1 MADQRIN
8 HELSPLPGLQAQ
20 RRADIAMRDP
30 GEATPASD
38 LILYQTED
46 GKTRIQCRFEKE
58 NLWLS
63 QAQIGDLYQKDVKT
77 INEHLLNIYE
87 EKELAEISTIRK
99 FRIVRIEGKRE
110 VAREISHYSLQAILA
125 VGFRVRSQRG
135 TQFRQWAN
143 ERLSEYLVKGFA
155 MDDDRLRQPVT
166 SGLPDYFDELLERI
180 RDIRASEQRLY
191 LRVKDILAL
200 AADYQPSDS
209 QTQTMFKTVQ
219 NKLHFAVTGLT
230 APEII
235 AQRVNP
241 EQPNMGLTSWS
252 GARVIKK
259 DVKVAKNYL
268 KEAEIKELNRIVGMF
283 LDFAEDQA
291 QRRKQVFLKDW
302 PERLDA
308 FLSFN
313 DRDVLPALGSVSRDA
328 AEQRALAAYVKFN
341 ERRRLAAEEQG
352 ADDAMAALEDAARMV
367 ERRSTVWED
376 QP

>member
-1 MADQRIN
+1 M
-8 HELSPLPGLQAQ
+8 SVP
-20 RRADIAMRDP
+20 RD
-30 GEATPASD
+30 PASD

-46 GKTRIQCRFEKE
+46 GRTRIQCRFEDE
-58 NLWLS
+58 SIWLT
-63 QAQIGDLYQKDVKT
+63 QAQIADLYQKDVKT

-87 EKELAEISTIRK
+87 DKELDENSTIRK
-99 FRIVRIEGKRE
+99 FRIVRLEGKRE

-125 VGFRVRSQRG
+125 VGFRVRSPRG

-155 MDDDRLRQPVT
+155 MDDQRLKEPVT
-166 SGLPDYFDELLERI
+166 SGLSDYFDELLERI

-209 QTQTMFKTVQ
+209 ETQKMFQTVQ
-219 NKLHFAVTGLT
+219 NKLHFAATGLT

-235 AQRVNP
+235 AKRVNP
-241 EQPNMGLTSWS
+241 ELPNMGLTSWK
-252 GARVIKK
+252 GARVLKG

-268 KEAEIKELNRIVGMF
+268 KGEEIKQLNRIVGMF
-283 LDFAEDQA
+283 LDYAEDQA

-313 DRDVLPALGSVSRDA
+313 DRDVLPGLGSISRDA
-328 AEQRALAAYVKFN
+328 AEQQAFATYEQFN
-341 ERRRLAAEEQG
+341 ERRRLAAENQG
-352 ADDAMAALEDAARMV
+352 AVDAMAALEGAARLA
-367 ERRSTVWED
+367 ERRGVDHEI

>member
-1 MADQRIN
+1 MEPIPPSN
-8 HELSPLPGLQAQ
+8 
-20 RRADIAMRDP
+20 
-30 GEATPASD
+30 

-46 GKTRIQCRFEKE
+46 GKTRIECRFQEE
-58 NLWLS
+58 SIWLT
-63 QAQIGDLYQKDVKT
+63 QAQIGELYQKDVKT

-87 EKELAEISTIRK
+87 EKELDESATIRK
-99 FRIVRIEGKRE
+99 FRIVRFEGKRE

-125 VGFRVRSQRG
+125 VGFRVRSSRG

-143 ERLSEYLVKGFA
+143 ERLSDYLVKGFA
-155 MDDDRLRQPVT
+155 MDDQRLKQPVT

-209 QTQTMFKTVQ
+209 ETQQMFQAVQ

-235 AQRVNP
+235 AKRVNP
-241 EQPNMGLTSWS
+241 ELPNMGLTSWKGS
-252 GARVIKK
+252 RVLKG

-268 KEAEIKELNRIVGMF
+268 KEEEIRELNRIVGMF
-283 LDFAEDQA
+283 LDYAEDQA

-313 DRDVLPALGSVSRDA
+313 DRGVLPGLGSISRDA
-328 AEQRALAAYVKFN
+328 AEQQACAAYEQFN
-341 ERRRLAAEEQG
+341 ERRRLMAEDQG
-352 ADDAMAALEDAARMV
+352 AIDAMATLEDAARLA
-367 ERRSTVWED
+367 EARNADKES
-376 QP
+376 QS

>member
-1 MADQRIN
+1 M
-8 HELSPLPGLQAQ
+8 
-20 RRADIAMRDP
+20 
-30 GEATPASD
+30 
-38 LILYQTED
+38 
-46 GKTRIQCRFEKE
+46 
-58 NLWLS
+58 
-63 QAQIGDLYQKDVKT
+63 KT

-87 EKELAEISTIRK
+87 EKELDESSTIRK
-99 FRIVRIEGKRE
+99 FRIVRFEGKRE
-110 VAREISHYSLQAILA
+110 VAREISHYSLHAILA
-125 VGFRVRSQRG
+125 VGFRVRSKRG

-143 ERLSEYLVKGFA
+143 ERLSDYLVKGFA
-155 MDDDRLRQPVT
+155 MDDQRLKEPVT

-209 QTQTMFKTVQ
+209 ETQQMFQAVQ

-235 AQRVNP
+235 AKRVNP
-241 EQPNMGLTSWS
+241 ELPNMGLTSWKGS
-252 GARVIKK
+252 RVLKG

-268 KEAEIKELNRIVGMF
+268 KEEEIRELNRIVGMF
-283 LDFAEDQA
+283 LDYAEDQA

-313 DRDVLPALGSVSRDA
+313 DRGVLPGLGSISRDA
-328 AEQRALAAYVKFN
+328 AEQQAFAAYEQFN
-341 ERRRLAAEEQG
+341 ERRRLVAEDQG
-352 ADDAMAALEDAARMV
+352 AIDAMATLEDAARLA
-367 ERRSTVWED
+367 EARNADKESES
-376 QP
+376 

>member
-1 MADQRIN
+1 MSETMEPI
-8 HELSPLPGLQAQ
+8 
-20 RRADIAMRDP
+20 
-30 GEATPASD
+30 PASD

-46 GKTRIQCRFEKE
+46 GKTRIQCRFEDE
-58 NLWLS
+58 SIWLT
-63 QAQIGDLYQKDVKT
+63 QAQIAELFQT
-77 INEHLLNIYE
+77 TPQNITQHIRSIYE
-87 EKELAEISTIRK
+87 ENELDETATCKSYLQ
-99 FRIVRIEGKRE
+99 VRVEGARQVKRQLNQ
-110 VAREISHYSLQAILA
+110 YSLPLILA
-125 VGFRVRSQRG
+125 VGFRVRSPRG

-155 MDDDRLRQPVT
+155 MDDQRLKEPVT

-200 AADYQPSDS
+200 AADYQPSNS
-209 QTQTMFKTVQ
+209 ETQKMFQTVQ

-235 AQRVNP
+235 AKRVNP
-241 EQPNMGLTSWS
+241 ELPNMGLTSWK
-252 GARVIKK
+252 GARVLKG

-268 KEAEIKELNRIVGMF
+268 KEDEIKQLNRIVGMF
-283 LDFAEDQA
+283 LDYAEDQA

-313 DRDVLPALGSVSRDA
+313 DRDVLPGLGSISRDA
-328 AEQRALAAYVKFN
+328 AEQQAFADYDQFN
-341 ERRRLAAEEQG
+341 ERRRLVAEDQG
-352 ADDAMAALEDAARMV
+352 ALDAMAALEDAARLA
-367 ERRSTVWED
+367 ERRGVD
-376 QP
+376 QEIQP

>member
-1 MADQRIN
+1 M
-8 HELSPLPGLQAQ
+8 EP
-20 RRADIAMRDP
+20 
-30 GEATPASD
+30 TPVSD

-46 GKTRIQCRFEKE
+46 GKTRIQCRFEDE
-58 NLWLS
+58 SIWLP
-63 QAQIGDLYQKDVKT
+63 QAQIAELYQKDVKT

-87 EKELAEISTIRK
+87 DKELDEDSTIRK
-99 FRIVRIEGKRE
+99 FRIVRLEGKRE
-110 VAREISHYSLQAILA
+110 VIREISHYSLQAILA
-125 VGFRVRSQRG
+125 VGFRVRSKRG

-155 MDDDRLRQPVT
+155 MDDQRLKEPVT

-209 QTQTMFKTVQ
+209 ETQKMFKTVQ

-235 AQRVNP
+235 AKRVNP
-241 EQPNMGLTSWS
+241 ELPNIGLTSWK
-252 GARVIKK
+252 GARVLKG

-268 KEAEIKELNRIVGMF
+268 KEDEIKQLNRIVGMF
-283 LDFAEDQA
+283 LDYAEDQA

-313 DRDVLPALGSVSRDA
+313 DRDVLPGLGSISRDA
-328 AEQRALAAYVKFN
+328 AEQQAFAAYDQFN
-341 ERRRLAAEEQG
+341 ERRRLVAEDQG
-352 ADDAMAALEDAARMV
+352 ALDAMAALKDAARLA
-367 ERRSTVWED
+367 ERRGVD
-376 QP
+376 QEIQP

>member
-20 RRADIAMRDP
+20 RRGTIIMTGRNESP
-30 GEATPASD
+30 PSSD

-46 GKTRIQCRFEKE
+46 GKTRVQCRFEDE
-58 NLWLS
+58 SLWLT
-63 QAQIGDLYQKDVKT
+63 QAQMADLLQTTPQNITQHIKAIYGEGELTEDSTCKPLLQVRSEGGRQVKRT
-77 INEHLLNIYE
+77 L
-87 EKELAEISTIRK
+87 T
-99 FRIVRIEGKRE
+99 
-110 VAREISHYSLQAILA
+110 HYSLPIILA

-143 ERLSEYLVKGFA
+143 ERLSDYLVKGFA
-155 MDDDRLRQPVT
+155 MDDERLRQPVT
-166 SGLPDYFDELLERI
+166 SGL
-180 RDIRASEQRLY
+180 
-191 LRVKDILAL
+191 
-200 AADYQPSDS
+200 

-252 GARVIKK
+252 GARVTKK

-268 KEAEIKELNRIVGMF
+268 KENEIKELNRIVGMF
-283 LDFAEDQA
+283 LDYAEDQA
-291 QRRKQVFLKDW
+291 RRRKQVFLKDW

-313 DRDVLPALGSVSRDA
+313 DRDVLPGLGSVSRDA
-328 AEQRALAAYVKFN
+328 AEQRALAAYEQFN

-352 ADDAMAALEDAARMV
+352 ADDAMAALEDAARMA
-367 ERRSTVWED
+367 EQRSTGLEN

>member
-1 MADQRIN
+1 MN
-8 HELSPLPGLQAQ
+8 G
-20 RRADIAMRDP
+20 AMEP
-30 GEATPASD
+30 SPASD

-46 GKTRIQCRFEKE
+46 GKTRIQCRFEDE
-58 NLWLS
+58 SIWLT
-63 QAQIGDLYQKDVKT
+63 QAQIAELYEKDVKT

-87 EKELAEISTIRK
+87 DKELDEDSTIRK
-99 FRIVRIEGKRE
+99 FRIVRFEGKRE

-125 VGFRVRSQRG
+125 VGFRVRSKRG

-155 MDDDRLRQPVT
+155 MDDQRLKEPVT

-200 AADYQPSDS
+200 AADDQPSDS
-209 QTQTMFKTVQ
+209 ETQKMFQTVQ

-235 AQRVNP
+235 ANRVNP
-241 EQPNMGLTSWS
+241 ELPNMGLTSWK
-252 GARVIKK
+252 GARVLKG

-268 KEAEIKELNRIVGMF
+268 TEKEIKELNRIVGMF
-283 LDFAEDQA
+283 LDYAEDQA

-313 DRDVLPALGSVSRDA
+313 DRDVLPGLGSISRDA
-328 AEQRALAAYVKFN
+328 AEQQAFAAYDQFN
-341 ERRRLAAEEQG
+341 ERRRLVAEDQG
-352 ADDAMAALEDAARMV
+352 ALDAMAALEDAARLV
-367 ERRSTVWED
+367 ERRGVD
-376 QP
+376 QEKQP

>member
-1 MADQRIN
+1 MSDSA
-8 HELSPLPGLQAQ
+8 EP
-20 RRADIAMRDP
+20 
-30 GEATPASD
+30 TPASN

-46 GKTRIQCRFEKE
+46 GKTRIQCRFEDE
-58 NLWLS
+58 SIWLT
-63 QAQIGDLYQKDVKT
+63 QAQIAELFQTTPQNITQHIRSIYDENELDETATCKPYLQVRVEGARQVKRQ
-77 INEHLLNIYE
+77 LN
-87 EKELAEISTIRK
+87 
-99 FRIVRIEGKRE
+99 
-110 VAREISHYSLQAILA
+110 HYSLPLILA
-125 VGFRVRSQRG
+125 VGFRVRSPRG

-155 MDDDRLRQPVT
+155 MDDQRLKEPVT

-200 AADYQPSDS
+200 AADYQQSDS
-209 QTQTMFKTVQ
+209 ETQKMFKTVQ
-219 NKLHFAVTGLT
+219 NKLQFAVTGLT

-235 AQRVNP
+235 ANRVNP
-241 EQPNMGLTSWS
+241 ELPNMGLTSWK
-252 GARVIKK
+252 GARVLKD

-268 KEAEIKELNRIVGMF
+268 KEEEINEHNRIVGMF
-283 LDFAEDQA
+283 LDYAEDQA

-313 DRDVLPALGSVSRDA
+313 DRDVLTGRGTLSRDA
-328 AEQRALAAYVKFN
+328 AEQQAFAAYDQFN
-341 ERRRLAAEEQG
+341 ERRRLAAEDQG
-352 ADDAMAALEDAARMV
+352 ALDAMATLVDAARLV
-367 ERRSTVWED
+367 ERRTFGKED

>member
-1 MADQRIN
+1 
-8 HELSPLPGLQAQ
+8 
-20 RRADIAMRDP
+20 
-30 GEATPASD
+30 

-46 GKTRIQCRFEKE
+46 GKTRIQCRFEDE
-58 NLWLS
+58 SLWLT
-63 QAQIGDLYQKDVKT
+63 QAQMADLLQTTPQNITQHIKAIYGEGELTEDSTCKPLLQVRSEGGRQVKRT
-77 INEHLLNIYE
+77 L
-87 EKELAEISTIRK
+87 T
-99 FRIVRIEGKRE
+99 
-110 VAREISHYSLQAILA
+110 HYSLPIILA

-155 MDDDRLRQPVT
+155 MDDERLRQPVT

-200 AADYQPSDS
+200 AADYQPSDL
-209 QTQTMFKTVQ
+209 QIQTMFKTVQ

-252 GARVIKK
+252 GARVTKK

-268 KEAEIKELNRIVGMF
+268 KENEIKELNRIVGMF
-283 LDFAEDQA
+283 LDYAEDQA
-291 QRRKQVFLKDW
+291 RRRKQVFLKDW

-313 DRDVLPALGSVSRDA
+313 DRDVLPGLGSVSRVA
-328 AEQRALAAYVKFN
+328 AEQRALAAYEQFN

-352 ADDAMAALEDAARMV
+352 ADDAMAALEDAARMA
-367 ERRSTVWED
+367 EQRSTGLEN

>member
-1 MADQRIN
+1 MR
-8 HELSPLPGLQAQ
+8 EPG
-20 RRADIAMRDP
+20 D
-30 GEATPASD
+30 ATPASD

-46 GKTRIQCRFEKE
+46 GKTRIQCRFEDE
-58 NLWLS
+58 SLWLT
-63 QAQIGDLYQKDVKT
+63 QAQMAELFQTTPQNMTQHIKA
-77 INEHLLNIYE
+77 IYE
-87 EKELAEISTIRK
+87 EAELAEDSTCK
-99 FRIVRIEGKRE
+99 QFLQVRSEGARQVKRQ
-110 VAREISHYSLQAILA
+110 ISHYSLPIILA

-155 MDDDRLRQPVT
+155 IDDQRLKEPVT

-200 AADYQPSDS
+200 AADYQPSDA

-219 NKLHFAVTGLT
+219 NKLHYAVTGLT

-241 EQPNMGLTSWS
+241 ELPNMGLTTWK
-252 GARVIKK
+252 GTRVLKD

-268 KEAEIKELNRIVGMF
+268 KETEIKELNRIVGMF
-283 LDFAEDQA
+283 LDYAEDQA

-313 DRDVLPALGSVSRDA
+313 DCEVLPGLGKISRDA
-328 AEQRALAAYVKFN
+328 AEQQAFAASQQFS
-341 ERRRLAAEEQG
+341 ERHRLAAEEQG
-352 ADDAMAALEDAARMV
+352 AIDSMAALEDAAQNV
-367 ERRSTVWED
+367 EQRRGDREV
-376 QP
+376 QR

>member
-1 MADQRIN
+1 
-8 HELSPLPGLQAQ
+8 
-20 RRADIAMRDP
+20 MRDP

-46 GKTRIQCRFEKE
+46 GKTRIQCRFEEE

-63 QAQIGDLYQKDVKT
+63 QSQIGDLYQRDVKT

-110 VAREISHYSLQAILA
+110 VVREISHYSLHAILA

-155 MDDDRLRQPVT
+155 MDDERLRQPVT

-200 AADYQPSDS
+200 AADYQPSDL
-209 QTQTMFKTVQ
+209 QTKTMFKTVQ

-252 GARVIKK
+252 GARVTKK

-268 KEAEIKELNRIVGMF
+268 KETEIKELNRIVGMF
-283 LDFAEDQA
+283 LDYAEDQA

-313 DRDVLPALGSVSRDA
+313 DREVLPGLGSVSRDA
-328 AEQRALAAYVKFN
+328 AEQQALAAYEQFN
-341 ERRRLAAEEQG
+341 ERRRLAAEDQG
-352 ADDAMAALEDAARMV
+352 AVDAMAALEDAARMA
-367 ERRSTVWED
+367 EQRSTGLEN

>member
-1 MADQRIN
+1 MN
-8 HELSPLPGLQAQ
+8 PSS
-20 RRADIAMRDP
+20 
-30 GEATPASD
+30 EAVPPSN

-46 GKTRIQCRFEKE
+46 GKTRIQCRFEE
-58 NLWLS
+58 ESLWLT
-63 QAQIGDLYQKDVKT
+63 QAQMAELFQTTPQNITQHIKA
-77 INEHLLNIYE
+77 IYE
-87 EKELAEISTIRK
+87 EGELAEDPTCK
-99 FRIVRIEGKRE
+99 QFLQVRSEGKRQ
-110 VAREISHYSLQAILA
+110 VKRQISHYNLPIILA

-143 ERLSEYLVKGFA
+143 ERLSEYLLKGFA
-155 MDDDRLRQPVT
+155 IDDQRLKEPVT
-166 SGLPDYFDELLERI
+166 SGLPDYFNELLERI

-200 AADYQPSDS
+200 AADYQPSDA
-209 QTQTMFKTVQ
+209 QTQMMFQTVQ
-219 NKLHFAVTGLT
+219 NKLHYAVTGLT

-241 EQPNMGLTSWS
+241 ELPNMGLTSWK
-252 GARVIKK
+252 GTQVLKG

-268 KEAEIKELNRIVGMF
+268 KEHEIKELNRIVGMF
-283 LDFAEDQA
+283 LDYAEDQT

-313 DRDVLPALGSVSRDA
+313 DREVLPGLGKISRAA
-328 AEQRALAAYVKFN
+328 AEQCAFAAYEQFN

-352 ADDAMAALEDAARMV
+352 AIDSMAALEDAAQIA
-367 ERRSTVWED
+367 EQRRGDREV
-376 QP
+376 QR

>member
-1 MADQRIN
+1 M
-8 HELSPLPGLQAQ
+8 SPSS
-20 RRADIAMRDP
+20 
-30 GEATPASD
+30 EAVPPSD

-46 GKTRIQCRFEKE
+46 GKTRIQCRFEDE
-58 NLWLS
+58 SLWLT
-63 QAQIGDLYQKDVKT
+63 QAQMADLFQTTPQNITQHIKA
-77 INEHLLNIYE
+77 IYE
-87 EKELAEISTIRK
+87 EEELSEDSTCK
-99 FRIVRIEGKRE
+99 PLLQVRSEGGRQVKRTLT
-110 VAREISHYSLQAILA
+110 HYSLQAILA

-155 MDDDRLRQPVT
+155 MDDERLRQPVT

-235 AQRVNP
+235 AQRVDP
-241 EQPNMGLTSWS
+241 ELPNMGLTTWS
-252 GARVIKK
+252 GARVTKK

-283 LDFAEDQA
+283 LDYAEDQA
-291 QRRKQVFLKDW
+291 RRRKQVFLKDW

-313 DRDVLPALGSVSRDA
+313 DRDVLPGLGSMSRDA
-328 AEQRALAAYVKFN
+328 AEQRALAAYEQFN

-352 ADDAMAALEDAARMV
+352 AVDAMAALEDAARMA
-367 ERRSTVWED
+367 EQRNTGRED

>member
-1 MADQRIN
+1 MM
-8 HELSPLPGLQAQ
+8 SV
-20 RRADIAMRDP
+20 P
-30 GEATPASD
+30 GEATPPSD

-46 GKTRIQCRFEKE
+46 GKTRIQCRFEDD
-58 NLWLS
+58 NLWLT
-63 QAQIGDLYQKDVKT
+63 QAQIGELYQKDVKT

-87 EKELAEISTIRK
+87 EKELAESSTIRK

-155 MDDDRLRQPVT
+155 MDDERLGQPVT

-200 AADYQPSDS
+200 AADYQPSDA

-241 EQPNMGLTSWS
+241 ELPNMGLTNWS
-252 GARVIKK
+252 GSRV
-259 DVKVAKNYL
+259 
-268 KEAEIKELNRIVGMF
+268 F
-283 LDFAEDQA
+283 LDYAEDQA
-291 QRRKQVFLKDW
+291 RRRKQVFLKDW

-313 DRDVLPALGSVSRDA
+313 DRDVLPGLGSVSRDA
-328 AEQRALAAYVKFN
+328 AERRALAAYEHFN
-341 ERRRLAAEEQG
+341 ERRRLAAEEHG
-352 ADDAMAALEDAARMV
+352 AVDAMAALEDAARMA
-367 ERRSTVWED
+367 EQRSTGREN

>member
-1 MADQRIN
+1 MSEN
-8 HELSPLPGLQAQ
+8 TEPS
-20 RRADIAMRDP
+20 
-30 GEATPASD
+30 PASD

-46 GKTRIQCRFEKE
+46 GKTRIQCRFEDE
-58 NLWLS
+58 SLWLT
-63 QAQIGDLYQKDVKT
+63 QAQMADLLQTTPQNITQHIKAIYGEGELTEDSTCKPLLQVRSEGGRQVKRT
-77 INEHLLNIYE
+77 L
-87 EKELAEISTIRK
+87 T
-99 FRIVRIEGKRE
+99 
-110 VAREISHYSLQAILA
+110 HYSLPIILA

-155 MDDDRLRQPVT
+155 MDDERLRQPVT

-200 AADYQPSDS
+200 AADYQPSDL

-219 NKLHFAVTGLT
+219 NKLHFAVTDLT

-235 AQRVNP
+235 SQRVNP
-241 EQPNMGLTSWS
+241 ELPNMGLTSWN
-252 GARVIKK
+252 GAR
-259 DVKVAKNYL
+259 
-268 KEAEIKELNRIVGMF
+268 MF
-283 LDFAEDQA
+283 LDYAEDQA
-291 QRRKQVFLKDW
+291 RRRKQVFLKDW

-313 DRDVLPALGSVSRDA
+313 DRDVLPGLGSVSRDS
-328 AEQRALAAYVKFN
+328 AEQRALAAYEQFN
-341 ERRRLAAEEQG
+341 QRRRLAAEEQG
-352 ADDAMAALEDAARMV
+352 ADDAMAALEDAARMA
-367 ERRSTVWED
+367 EQRNTGREN

>member
-1 MADQRIN
+1 MSEN
-8 HELSPLPGLQAQ
+8 TEPS
-20 RRADIAMRDP
+20 
-30 GEATPASD
+30 PASD

-46 GKTRIQCRFEKE
+46 GKTRIQCRFKDES
-58 NLWLS
+58 LWLT
-63 QAQIGDLYQKDVKT
+63 QAQIADLFQKDVKT
-77 INEHLLNIYE
+77 INEHLLNVYQD
-87 EKELAEISTIRK
+87 KELEEDSTIRK

-155 MDDDRLRQPVT
+155 MDDERLRQPVT

-200 AADYQPSDS
+200 AADYQPSDL

-241 EQPNMGLTSWS
+241 ELPNMG
-252 GARVIKK
+252 
-259 DVKVAKNYL
+259 
-268 KEAEIKELNRIVGMF
+268 IVGMF
-283 LDFAEDQA
+283 LDYAEDQA

-313 DRDVLPALGSVSRDA
+313 DRDVLPGLGSVSRDA
-328 AEQRALAAYVKFN
+328 AEQRALAAYEQFN
-341 ERRRLAAEEQG
+341 ERRRLAAEDQG
-352 ADDAMAALEDAARMV
+352 AVDAMAALGDVARMA
-367 ERRSTVWED
+367 ERRSTGQEN

>member
-1 MADQRIN
+1 MR
-8 HELSPLPGLQAQ
+8 EPG
-20 RRADIAMRDP
+20 DTI
-30 GEATPASD
+30 PASD

-46 GKTRIQCRFEKE
+46 GKTRIQCLFEDDS
-58 NLWLS
+58 LWLS
-63 QAQIGDLYQKDVKT
+63 QAQMAELFQTTPQNITQHIKA
-77 INEHLLNIYE
+77 IYE
-87 EKELAEISTIRK
+87 EAELAEESTCK
-99 FRIVRIEGKRE
+99 QFLQVRSEGKRQ
-110 VAREISHYSLQAILA
+110 VKRQISHYSLPIILA

-135 TQFRQWAN
+135 TQFRQWSN

-155 MDDDRLRQPVT
+155 IDDQRLKEPVT

-200 AADYQPSDS
+200 AADYQPSDA

-219 NKLHFAVTGLT
+219 NKLHYAVTGLT

-241 EQPNMGLTSWS
+241 ELPNMGLTTWK
-252 GARVIKK
+252 GTRVLKD

-268 KEAEIKELNRIVGMF
+268 KETEIKELNRIVGMF
-283 LDFAEDQA
+283 LNYAEDQA

-313 DRDVLPALGSVSRDA
+313 DREVLPGLGKISRAA
-328 AEQRALAAYVKFN
+328 AEQRAFATYEQFN

-352 ADDAMAALEDAARMV
+352 AIDSMAALEDAAQIA
-367 ERRSTVWED
+367 EQRRGDREV
-376 QP
+376 QR

>member
-1 MADQRIN
+1 MNKQSEPI
-8 HELSPLPGLQAQ
+8 PP
-20 RRADIAMRDP
+20 
-30 GEATPASD
+30 SD
-38 LILYQTED
+38 LVLYQAED
-46 GKTRIQCRFEKE
+46 GKTRIQCRFEEE
-58 NLWLS
+58 NIWLS
-63 QAQIGDLYQKDVKT
+63 QLQIAALYQKDVKT
-77 INEHLLNIYE
+77 INEHLANIYE
-87 EKELAEISTIRK
+87 DKELAQSATIRK
-99 FRIVRIEGKRE
+99 FRIVQAEGKRE
-110 VAREISHYSLQAILA
+110 VAREINHYSLQAILA
-125 VGFRVRSQRG
+125 VGFRVRSTRG

-143 ERLSEYLVKGFA
+143 ERLSEYLVKGFSI
-155 MDDDRLRQPVT
+155 DDERLRQPVT

-235 AQRVNP
+235 VQRVNADL
-241 EQPNMGLTSWS
+241 PNMGLTSWKK
-252 GARVIKK
+252 ARLRKD

-268 KEAEIKELNRIVGMF
+268 NEDEIKELNRIVGMF
-283 LDFAEDQA
+283 LDYAEDQA
-291 QRRKQVFLKDW
+291 RRRKQVFLKDW

-313 DRDVLPALGSVSRDA
+313 DRDVLPGLGSVSREA
-328 AEQRALAAYVKFN
+328 AEQRAFAAYEQFN
-341 ERRRLAAEEQG
+341 ARSRLAAEEQG
-352 ADDAMAALEDAARMV
+352 TVDAMAALEELAWMA
-367 ERRSTVWED
+367 ERQATGRED